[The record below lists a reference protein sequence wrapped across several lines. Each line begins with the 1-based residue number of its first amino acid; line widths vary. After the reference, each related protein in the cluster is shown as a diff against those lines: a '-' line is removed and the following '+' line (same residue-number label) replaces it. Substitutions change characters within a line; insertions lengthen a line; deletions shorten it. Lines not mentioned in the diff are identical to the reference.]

1 MTHHAQLPSTVID
14 HVVTAGSLDEA
25 LAWLA
30 RPGTKPIAGGTDLM
44 IELDRGQHR
53 ELATLVDLT
62 RIAGLDRI
70 ERSGDTITIG
80 PLVTHNQC
88 VASELLRSV
97 AVPLVQASWEVG
109 SPQLRNRATIA
120 GNIVT
125 ASPANDTLSA
135 LVALDAELT
144 LSSTR
149 GERRIAIADFHL
161 GVRRTALEHGELLT
175 AISFPA
181 LGPDH
186 RSIYLKL
193 GLRRAQAISVVHVA
207 VVARLSATGSAADNG
222 AAPTATDGAN
232 PAAVEEIRI
241 ALGSVA
247 PTIVRATEAESMLVG
262 CSLDDVDIAA
272 AATAAAASVEP
283 IDDLRAPARYRTD
296 MVAEMVTRAL
306 VAIRAS
312 SAVLPQD
319 PPMLWGT
326 SSGLHRTGAD
336 HAVEHRGDAGISA
349 EVNGATVSG
358 PGVGASLLDWL
369 RANGLTGIKEGCAE
383 GECGSCTVDLDGMA
397 VLGCL
402 VPATRAEGSRVVTIE
417 GLAATAGGTADPSSR
432 PESARSGGGL
442 HPLQRAFVAAGAV
455 QCGFCI
461 PGFLMSGAKLLEEH
475 PNPTE
480 EQIKAGLS
488 GNLCRC
494 TGYYKIED
502 AVRVALDGG
511 GGGDR

>member
-1 MTHHAQLPSTVID
+1 MTHHVQLPSTVID

-44 IELDRGQHR
+44 VELDRGQHR

-62 RIAGLDRI
+62 RIPGLDRI
-70 ERSGDTITIG
+70 ERSGDTISIG

-161 GVRRTALEHGELLT
+161 GVRRTALEHGELVT

-181 LGPDH
+181 LGADH

-207 VVARLSATGSAADNG
+207 VVARLATTGSAAG
-222 AAPTATDGAN
+222 
-232 PAAVEEIRI
+232 PAGVEEIRI

-247 PTIVRATEAESMLVG
+247 PTIVRATDAESMLVD
-262 CSLDDVDIAA
+262 C
-272 AATAAAASVEP
+272 
-283 IDDLRAPARYRTD
+283 
-296 MVAEMVTRAL
+296 
-306 VAIRAS
+306 
-312 SAVLPQD
+312 
-319 PPMLWGT
+319 
-326 SSGLHRTGAD
+326 
-336 HAVEHRGDAGISA
+336 
-349 EVNGATVSG
+349 
-358 PGVGASLLDWL
+358 
-369 RANGLTGIKEGCAE
+369 
-383 GECGSCTVDLDGMA
+383 
-397 VLGCL
+397 
-402 VPATRAEGSRVVTIE
+402 
-417 GLAATAGGTADPSSR
+417 
-432 PESARSGGGL
+432 
-442 HPLQRAFVAAGAV
+442 
-455 QCGFCI
+455 
-461 PGFLMSGAKLLEEH
+461 
-475 PNPTE
+475 
-480 EQIKAGLS
+480 
-488 GNLCRC
+488 
-494 TGYYKIED
+494 
-502 AVRVALDGG
+502 
-511 GGGDR
+511 